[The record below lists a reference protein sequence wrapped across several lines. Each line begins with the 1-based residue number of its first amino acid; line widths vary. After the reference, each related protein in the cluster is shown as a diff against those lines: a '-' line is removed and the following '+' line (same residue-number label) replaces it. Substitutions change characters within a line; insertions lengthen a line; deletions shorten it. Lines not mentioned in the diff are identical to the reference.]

1 MEVTHMTKHI
11 FNQPY
16 HEFFEYHGNTTVERV
31 QTRAGRPI
39 SREWIIFDSVEEAQ
53 DFFFNNDCAV

>member
-1 MEVTHMTKHI
+1 MTKHT

-31 QTRAGRPI
+31 TTRG
-39 SREWIIFDSVEEAQ
+39 SGQVTREWIIFDSVEEAQ
-53 DFFFNNDCAV
+53 DFFNNDCIG

>member
-1 MEVTHMTKHI
+1 MTKHI
-11 FNQPY
+11 FKQTH
-16 HEFFEYHGNTTVERV
+16 HEFFEYHGNTTVEHI

-53 DFFFNNDCAV
+53 DFFNNDCAV